1 LTNDAAGCKLC
12 GVETTNMNLT
22 FAAKIINKS
31 GFALTAHT
39 RARMDRVLE
48 KFSEGRMEGYY
59 DPDSGYDGT
68 DEVGVVDNLGREYYV
83 YARDGAVRIG
93 TPWFGVKDED
103 LQAQYV
109 GAQALAELLSKECS

>member
-1 LTNDAAGCKLC
+1 MNN
-12 GVETTNMNLT
+12 VELVFT
-22 FAAKIINKS
+22 AKVVNKS

-48 KFSEGRMEGYY
+48 KFGEGRMEGYY

-68 DEVGVVDNLGREYYV
+68 DEVGFIDNMGREYSV

-93 TPWFGVKDED
+93 TPWFTPKGED
-103 LQAQYV
+103 LQGQHE